1 LAATDLLDPIRR
13 PKSASPNRTITSDLF
28 DRLRIDILH
37 CRLRPRARLIFR
49 DLKEIY
55 GTGVGPIREA
65 LMRLA
70 ADGLVVF
77 EDHKGF
83 TVAPVSREEL
93 EDIAITRCELEGFAL
108 RLAMERGDDS
118 WESNVVARLYELTK
132 RPTYTVEGELDVE
145 WERRHD
151 EFHRALYASCGLNWL
166 QTFCRV
172 LAERAYRYRHLLLDK
187 VDRERDHRREHEAIA
202 DAAMNRRPEA
212 VTLLQEH
219 YRQTVAMV
227 IGHWPDLT

>member
-1 LAATDLLDPIRR
+1 MLDPVRHL
-13 PKSASPNRTITSDLF
+13 KVASPNRTLTSDLF
-28 DRLRIDILH
+28 DRLRTDILH
-37 CRLRPRARLIFR
+37 GRLRPGARLIFR
-49 DLKEIY
+49 DLRSSY

-70 ADGLVVF
+70 ADGLVVL

-132 RPTYTVEGELDVE
+132 RPTYTAEGELDVE

-151 EFHRALYASCGLNWL
+151 EFHRALYAACGLNWL

-172 LAERAYRYRHLLLDK
+172 LAERAYRYRHLLLEK
-187 VDRERDHRREHEAIA
+187 VDRERDHRSEHEAIA
-202 DAAMNRRPEA
+202 EATRNRRPEA

-219 YRQTVAMV
+219 YRQTVATL
-227 IGHWPDLT
+227 ISHWPELR